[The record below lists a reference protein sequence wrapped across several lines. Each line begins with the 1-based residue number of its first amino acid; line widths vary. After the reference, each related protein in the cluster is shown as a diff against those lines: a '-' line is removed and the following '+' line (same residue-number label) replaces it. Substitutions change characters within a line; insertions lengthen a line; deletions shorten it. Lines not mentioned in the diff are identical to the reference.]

1 MTEQELR
8 AGDGERDAVAGRL
21 KDQFAAGR
29 LSIDELDQ
37 RLADAYAAVT
47 RGELRRLVADLPDA
61 APRAPR
67 PRRFFWP
74 GIAPFSEKRRL
85 ATSCAESFAAAQ
97 HEIVP
102 RMGTQGYH
110 LDEEIWPRRLRFV
123 SITGLYI
130 TVMFHPALDGG
141 TEVSAFGHGPRAVR
155 KAFATLTD

>member
-1 MTEQELR
+1 MTEEEIR
-8 AGDGERDAVAGRL
+8 PGDVERDAVAARL

-37 RLADAYAAVT
+37 RLAEVCRDDA
-47 RGELRRLVADLPDA
+47 RGVAPALGGPPRRCSPLA
-61 APRAPR
+61 R

-123 SITGLYI
+123 GVTGLYI
-130 TVMFHPALDGG
+130 TVMFHPAVDGG